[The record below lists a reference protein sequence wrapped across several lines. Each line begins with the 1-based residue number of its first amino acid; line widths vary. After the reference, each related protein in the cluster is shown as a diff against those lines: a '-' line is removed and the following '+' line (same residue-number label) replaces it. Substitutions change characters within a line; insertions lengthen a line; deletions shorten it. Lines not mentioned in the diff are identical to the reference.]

1 MSNRKSR
8 CLALLLTAILCTGF
22 IPTATASSDP
32 IEHTAFGVEYD
43 WTNLD
48 TDFEAMTGLPLD
60 EILGDIMESADDAGI
75 DLLILEEITG
85 TSSIIIDQ
93 YEDGTETWSTGSG
106 SVEMSRH
113 VTELTI
119 RHGGVMDFAMIT
131 EWSDAWAGW
140 DITVMQSNVG
150 DFYLDA
156 TYVEFRDSNNMI
168 HGFDTSV
175 SASTSQGVEFNID
188 GSIQGDNSAVL
199 PINIAMDMS
208 VSYEISDASSSIIL
222 SNPSN
227 LQNELAAMGAGD
239 EVGFEMGQLDSY
251 SGDFTTAADFDFSL
265 TGLPT
270 EELGMPEGEWDL
282 SVTDGTTDSGTF
294 SEDEMECEL
303 AIWTEEFGHQTITNS
318 DGSTTDVI
326 QARGSP
332 LPMPMTCQLGY
343 LLATAFIGSENSD
356 NLADVVE
363 EEISEIDI
371 FSGQESPEY
380 DYNDGYLDVDT
391 CLGCDGDYF
400 YVEAWEG
407 IDYDTTYELALL
419 LTDSEGVTVQTNSY
433 TFTEEYNL
441 WDEISFE
448 YPDWGDYCVEVTL
461 TNLSSGN
468 IEQTD
473 SECFTVVEEPEPSQL
488 IIDIAEAFGE
498 STLPNAAESF
508 GQNMEQRLQNYEAN
522 IAYDDA
528 DGFILW
534 DDQADM
540 IVGFQIVVT
549 NDGSNFWWTLIGPD
563 SDSYGPAPIALSAT
577 YFSGTEAITQEA
589 EMDESTTLDDLVDLS
604 EHDNS
609 AINEALGIE
618 EELPDPTDEC
628 AVWEYWNSDMVDPT
642 LPGNGC
648 PYYTD
653 GSGEPV
659 SEESGDNTAEGA
671 DDGAGLLP
679 ALSPMMTILVVA
691 LAGLVASVSN
701 RRD

>member
-508 GQNMEQRLQNYEAN
+508 GQNMEL
-522 IAYDDA
+522 
-528 DGFILW
+528 
-534 DDQADM
+534 
-540 IVGFQIVVT
+540 
-549 NDGSNFWWTLIGPD
+549 SLIH
-563 SDSYGPAPIALSAT
+563 I
-577 YFSGTEAITQEA
+577 
-589 EMDESTTLDDLVDLS
+589 
-604 EHDNS
+604 
-609 AINEALGIE
+609 
-618 EELPDPTDEC
+618 
-628 AVWEYWNSDMVDPT
+628 
-642 LPGNGC
+642 
-648 PYYTD
+648 
-653 GSGEPV
+653 
-659 SEESGDNTAEGA
+659 
-671 DDGAGLLP
+671 
-679 ALSPMMTILVVA
+679 
-691 LAGLVASVSN
+691 
-701 RRD
+701 

>member
-32 IEHTAFGVEYD
+32 IDHTAFGVEYD

-48 TDFEAMTGLPLD
+48 TDFDAMTGIPLD
-60 EILGDIMESADDAGI
+60 EILADIMESADNAGI

-85 TSSIIIDQ
+85 TSSMIIDQ
-93 YEDGTETWSTGSG
+93 YEDGTESWTTGSD
-106 SVEMSRH
+106 SVEMTRH

-140 DITVMQSNVG
+140 DITVMQSTVG

-156 TYVEFRDSNNMI
+156 TYIEYRDSNNMI

-175 SASTSQGVEFNID
+175 SASTSQAFEFSID
-188 GSIQGDNSAVL
+188 GSIQGDDSEVL

-208 VSYEISDASSSIIL
+208 VSYEISDTKSSIIL

-251 SGDFTTAADFDFSL
+251 TGEFETAADFDFSL

-282 SVTDGTTDSGTF
+282 SVTDGTTDSDTF
-294 SEDEMECEL
+294 SEDEMDCEL
-303 AIWTEEFGHQTITNS
+303 AIWTEEYGAQTITNS
-318 DGSTTDVI
+318 DGTTTDVI

-363 EEISEIDI
+363 EQISEIDI

-380 DYNDGYLDVDT
+380 DDNYGYLDVDA
-391 CLGCDGDYF
+391 CLGCDDMNYF
-400 YVEAWEG
+400 NVEAWDG

-419 LTDSEGVTVQTNSY
+419 LTDSDGVTVQTNSF
-433 TFTEEYNL
+433 TFSEQSYL
-441 WDEISFE
+441 YSEISFE
-448 YPDWGDYCVEVTL
+448 YPDWGDYCAEVTL
-461 TNLSSGN
+461 TNLSSGD

-473 SECFTVVEEPEPSQL
+473 TECFTIVEEPEPSQL

-498 STLPNAAESF
+498 STLENALESF
-508 GQNMEQRLQNYEAN
+508 GQNLEQRLQDYEAT
-522 IAYDDA
+522 IAYDDGDA
-528 DGFILW
+528 FILW
-534 DDQADM
+534 DDQANM

-549 NDGSNFWWTLIGPD
+549 NEGSNFWWTLIGPD
-563 SDSYGPAPIALSAT
+563 SDSYGPAPISLSAT
-577 YFSGTEAITQEA
+577 YFSGTEAIAQEA
-589 EMDESTTLDDLVDLS
+589 EMDESTTLMDLVDLS

-618 EELPDPTDEC
+618 DSTPDPTDEC

-653 GSGEPV
+653 PGAGAS
-659 SEESGDNTAEGA
+659 SESGDNTAEGA
-671 DDGAGLLP
+671 KGDGILP

-691 LAGLVASVSN
+691 LAGLVSSVYN
-701 RRD
+701 RRN

>member
-1 MSNRKSR
+1 MSNRNSR

-48 TDFEAMTGLPLD
+48 ADFDAMTGLPLD
-60 EILGDIMESADDAGI
+60 EILADIMESADNAGI

-85 TSSIIIDQ
+85 TSSLIIDQ
-93 YEDGTETWSTGSG
+93 YEDGTESWATPSG

-131 EWSDAWAGW
+131 EWSDAFAGW
-140 DITVMQSNVG
+140 DITVMQSTVG

-156 TYVEFRDSNNMI
+156 TYIEYRDSNNMI

-175 SASTSQGVEFNID
+175 SASTSQEFEFSID
-188 GSIQGDNSAVL
+188 GSVQGDDSEVL

-208 VSYEISDASSSIIL
+208 VSYEISDTKSSIIL

-227 LQNELAAMGAGD
+227 LQNELAAMGPGD

-251 SGDFTTAADFDFSL
+251 TGEFETAADFEFSL

-270 EELGMPEGEWDL
+270 EELGMPQGEWDL
-282 SVTDGTTDSGTF
+282 SVTDGTTDLDTF
-294 SEDEMECEL
+294 DEDEMECEL
-303 AIWTEEFGHQTITNS
+303 AIWTEEFGAQTITNS
-318 DGSTTDVI
+318 DGTTTDVI

-332 LPMPMTCQLGY
+332 LPMPMTCQIGH
-343 LLATAFIGSENSD
+343 LLATAFIGSEDSD

-363 EEISEIDI
+363 EQISELEI
-371 FSGQESPEY
+371 FAGQEGPEY
-380 DYNDGYLDVDT
+380 DENNGYLDVDV
-391 CLGCDGDYF
+391 CLGCDDMDLF
-400 YVEAWEG
+400 YIEAWEG
-407 IDYDTTYELALL
+407 IDYGTTYELALL
-419 LTDSEGVTVQTNSY
+419 LTDSDGVTVQSNSY
-433 TFTEEYNL
+433 TFDDQDYL

-448 YPDWGDYCVEVTL
+448 YPDWGDYCAEVTL

-473 SECFTVVEEPEPSQL
+473 TECFTIVEEPEPSQL

-498 STLPNAAESF
+498 STIENAMESF
-508 GQNMEQRLQNYEAN
+508 FQNMEQRLESYEAD
-522 IAYDDA
+522 IAYDDG

-534 DDQADM
+534 DEEADM

-549 NDGSNFWWTLIGPD
+549 NEGSNFWWTLIGPD
-563 SDSYGPAPIALSAT
+563 SDSYGSAPIPLSAT
-577 YFSGTEAITQEA
+577 YFSGTEAIAQEA

-618 EELPDPTDEC
+618 EELPDLTDEC

-648 PYYTD
+648 PYYT
-653 GSGEPV
+653 GAGHST
-659 SEESGDNTAEGA
+659 ESGDNTAEGA
-671 DDGAGLLP
+671 DGDGILP

-691 LAGLVASVSN
+691 LAGLVSSVYN

>member
-1 MSNRKSR
+1 MKVVYMSNRKSR

-48 TDFEAMTGLPLD
+48 ADFDAMTGLPLD
-60 EILGDIMESADDAGI
+60 EILADIMESADNAGI

-93 YEDGTETWSTGSG
+93 YEDGTESWATPSG

-140 DITVMQSNVG
+140 DITVMQSTVG

-156 TYVEFRDSNNMI
+156 TYIEYRDSNNMI

-175 SASTSQGVEFNID
+175 SASTSQEFEFSID
-188 GSIQGDNSAVL
+188 GSIQGDDSEVL

-208 VSYEISDASSSIIL
+208 VSYEISDTKSSIIL

-227 LQNELAAMGAGD
+227 LQNELAAMGPGD
-239 EVGFEMGQLDSY
+239 EVGFEMGQLDAY
-251 SGDFTTAADFDFSL
+251 TGEFETAADFEFSL

-270 EELGMPEGEWDL
+270 EELGMPEGKWDL
-282 SVTDGTTDSGTF
+282 SVTDGTTDSDTF
-294 SEDEMECEL
+294 SSDEMDCEL
-303 AIWTEEFGHQTITNS
+303 AIWTEEFGAQTITNS
-318 DGSTTDVI
+318 DGTTTDVI

-332 LPMPMTCQLGY
+332 LPMPMTCQIGH
-343 LLATAFIGSENSD
+343 LLATAFIGSEDSD

-363 EEISEIDI
+363 EQISELEI
-371 FSGQESPEY
+371 FAGQEGPEY
-380 DYNDGYLDVDT
+380 DENNGYLDVDV
-391 CLGCDGDYF
+391 CLGCDDMDYF
-400 YVEAWEG
+400 NVEAWEG
-407 IDYDTTYELALL
+407 IDYGTTYELALL
-419 LTDSEGVTVQTNSY
+419 LTDSDGVTVQSNSY
-433 TFTEEYNL
+433 TFDNQDYL

-448 YPDWGDYCVEVTL
+448 YPDWGDYCAEVTL

-473 SECFTVVEEPEPSQL
+473 TECFTIVEEPEPSQL

-498 STLPNAAESF
+498 STLENALESF
-508 GQNMEQRLQNYEAN
+508 GQNLEQRLQDYEAT
-522 IAYDDA
+522 IAYDDG

-549 NDGSNFWWTLIGPD
+549 NEGSNFWWTLIGPD
-563 SDSYGPAPIALSAT
+563 SDSYGSAPIPISAT
-577 YFSGTEAITQEA
+577 YFSGTEAIAQEA

-609 AINEALGIE
+609 AINEALGID

-628 AVWEYWNSDMVDPT
+628 AVWAYWNPDMVEPT
-642 LPGNGC
+642 LPSNGC
-648 PYYTD
+648 PYYT
-653 GSGEPV
+653 GA

-671 DDGAGLLP
+671 GILP

-691 LAGLVASVSN
+691 LAGLVSSVYN

>member
-653 GSGEPV
+653 PGAGAS
-659 SEESGDNTAEGA
+659 SESGDNTAEGA
-671 DDGAGLLP
+671 DDGAGILP